1 MMAEMALIIVSAV
14 FVNNVIFSRFLGL
27 CPYFGVS
34 KKLDTA
40 VGMSMAVIFVLTLAG
55 AITYIIQTY
64 VLEPLHIGYLQTIA
78 FILVIASLVQLVE
91 IVMKKIAPALY
102 RALGIFLP
110 LITTNC
116 AILGVSILAVQ
127 SKFDLIRTIIF
138 SFGSALGFGLA
149 LVIFSSVREALE
161 TRDIPKAF
169 QGAPI
174 AMIVA
179 GILAMAFMGFTGMVK

>member
-1 MMAEMALIIVSAV
+1 MTDLVLIIVSAV

-40 VGMSMAVIFVLTLAG
+40 IGMSMAVIFVLTLAG
-55 AITYIIQTY
+55 TITYIIQTY
-64 VLEPLHIGYLQTIA
+64 LLVPLNIGYLQTIA

-91 IVMKKIAPALY
+91 IVMKKVAPMLY
-102 RALGIFLP
+102 RGLGIFLP

-116 AILGVSILAVQ
+116 AILGISILSVQ
-127 SKFDLIRTIIF
+127 FKYDLIETIIF

-149 LVIFSSVREALE
+149 LIIFSSVREALD
-161 TRDIPKAF
+161 TREIPKAF
-169 QGAPI
+169 VGAPI

-179 GILAMAFMGFTGMVK
+179 GILAMAFMGFSGMVK

>member
-1 MMAEMALIIVSAV
+1 MMAELALIIVSAV
-14 FVNNVIFSRFLGL
+14 FVNNVVFSRFLGL

-55 AITYIIQTY
+55 TITYIVQTY
-64 VLEPLHIGYLQTIA
+64 VLEPLNIGYLQTIA

-91 IVMKKIAPALY
+91 IVMKKVAPALY

-116 AILGVSILAVQ
+116 AILGISILAVQ
-127 SKFDLIRTIIF
+127 SKFNLLETIIF

-149 LVIFSSVREALE
+149 LVIFASVREALE
-161 TRDIPKAF
+161 TREIPEAF

-174 AMIVA
+174 AMIAA
-179 GILAMAFMGFTGMVK
+179 GILALAFMGFTGMVK

>member
-1 MMAEMALIIVSAV
+1 MAEMALIIVSAV